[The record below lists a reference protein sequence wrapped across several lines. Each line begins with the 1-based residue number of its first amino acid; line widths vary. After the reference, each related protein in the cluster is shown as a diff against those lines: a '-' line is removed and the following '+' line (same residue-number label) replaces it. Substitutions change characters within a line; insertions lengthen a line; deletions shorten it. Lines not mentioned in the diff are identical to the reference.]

1 MSRRAVFRF
10 VRHTMRRVEGV
21 APVCEV
27 FCAEPGCGEKS
38 GAGEVAQGAE
48 ERALRHAGRSG
59 HGEYRRVVTDWAR
72 VTREG

>member
-27 FCAEPGCGEKS
+27 FCAEPGCGERS
-38 GAGEVAQGAE
+38 SAGAE
-48 ERALRHAGRSG
+48 AGVVEEWALRHAGRTG
-59 HGEYRRVVTDWAR
+59 HGEYRRVFTDRAR